1 MLKGS
6 YIDTASRKNQ
16 AERCIKTAAKIIS
29 PAIEN
34 TFAAGYDWYVLGF
47 IVNLLL
53 NFEAVAL
60 DINTRVLKYNI
71 YVLSLL
77 HLPLVFW
84 KLPVKQFKF
93 LIRYTR
99 EVVGLKYFKVKMR
112 KE

>member
-1 MLKGS
+1 MFYLACPHSLLLLLFYKHWLLKGS

-60 DINTRVLKYNI
+60 DINT
-71 YVLSLL
+71 
-77 HLPLVFW
+77 LVC
-84 KLPVKQFKF
+84 
-93 LIRYTR
+93 
-99 EVVGLKYFKVKMR
+99 
-112 KE
+112 